1 MAHIK
6 ERVNK
11 KGETTYSVKIRKKEV
26 DIQKTFY
33 SLEDAKLY
41 EFWKERLIQNMEN
54 FEVDLKDRVTIS
66 QLYDM
71 KSKTIKSC
79 DKRYASDFE
88 FSKKRLVDFFGET
101 RFIQSITYEEWVGFT
116 RHLLDTDVYKGAKTE
131 NGKRKMSPES
141 ARKVLA
147 YTSASISHAISKGI
161 ELDNLPL
168 KVIQVYLRPFLKK

>member
-6 ERVNK
+6 ERLNN
-11 KGETTYSVKIRKKEV
+11 KGETTYSVCIRKKDF
-26 DIQKTFY
+26 DIFKTFY

-41 EFWKERLIQNMEN
+41 EFWKERLIQNMDN
-54 FEVDLKDRVTIS
+54 FEIDLKDRVTIP

-71 KSKTIKSC
+71 KSKTIDSC
-79 DKRYASDFE
+79 EKRYRTDFD

-131 NGKRKMSPES
+131 AGKRKMSPES
-141 ARKVLA
+141 ARKILA
-147 YTSASISHAISKGI
+147 YTSASISHAISQGI
-161 ELDNLPL
+161 ELNNLPL
-168 KVIQVYLRPFLKK
+168 KVIQVYLRPYLKK